1 MTGAM
6 PIQGLSIQAVT
17 VLSVDGNTA
26 YVRSDH
32 TGKSFP
38 VARDVLRA
46 HALPPMPGERWI
58 LDMAYG
64 ADWTFAAIIGGD
76 PVNPVL
82 MVGNSA
88 ERLAIKNPFVNL
100 AVYQLDTYSIWY
112 WNGSAWV
119 ERIPPSVTT
128 LQAQV
133 AALQTQANA
142 LPRGLLKIVRF
153 PTDVTV
159 VSPTPIMLESLAVPV
174 VAGRSYEI
182 NWHCNQAG
190 SLSAG
195 PPNGQASLLSATT
208 SVTNA
213 SPSIRGSGI
222 RVYNATQEIII
233 LSAVFDAVTT
243 ETRAFGIA
251 ANSGSTSASITFY
264 GGQGRYL
271 SVKDVGLTPP

>member
-64 ADWTFAAIIGGD
+64 ADWTFSAIIGGD

-82 MVGNSA
+82 TVGNSS
-88 ERLAIKNPFVNL
+88 ERLAIKNPFQNL

-112 WNGSAWV
+112 WTGSAWV
-119 ERIPPSVTT
+119 ERISPAMTA

-133 AALQTQANA
+133 NA
-142 LPRGLLKIVRF
+142 LPRGLVKIVRW
-153 PTDVTV
+153 PTDITI
-159 VSPTPIMLESLAVPV
+159 VSPTGILMESLAAPL
-174 VAGRSYEI
+174 VAGRTYKIS
-182 NWHCNQAG
+182 WQTNQAG
-190 SLSAG
+190 SLAAG
-195 PPNGQASLLSATT
+195 PPNGQSNIVTAPG
-208 SVTNA
+208 SVVA
-213 SPSIRGSGI
+213 GSPVIRGAGI
-222 RVYNATQEIII
+222 RVYNATQE
-233 LSAVFDAVTT
+233 VFTLTVFYDALVT
-243 ETRAFGIA
+243 ETRAFGA
-251 ANSGSTSASITFY
+251 VANSGSTSASITFY
-264 GGQGRYL
+264 GAQGRFL
-271 SVKDVGLTPP
+271 SVEDVGPTPP